1 MRVVRSLHSTAAPGP
16 VPGGALISL
25 SLLVVLLGSGCLT
38 LNPANQVRANGEALR
53 VDDDGA
59 LRQGNS
65 EIDEQ
70 DFYAIAGDKKALAQ
84 VRNHRFDL
92 ITTQIAGQVAGAA
105 GIGGI
110 VIGGG
115 TLAGGIVWTA
125 DQGPIGLLLLIPGAL
140 VLTGSIIAV
149 PVGYAMAAN
158 AADELTTEYVLPRE
172 RASAAA
178 KRYNA
183 RRR

>member
-1 MRVVRSLHSTAAPGP
+1 MR
-16 VPGGALISL
+16 
-25 SLLVVLLGSGCLT
+25 LVVLAGVLVTLAFANGCLT
-38 LNPANQVRANGEALR
+38 LNPANQVRANGQPLG

-65 EIDEQ
+65 ELDEQ
-70 DFYAIAGDKKALAQ
+70 DFYAISGDKRALQ
-84 VRNHRFDL
+84 EVRNHRFDL

-110 VIGGG
+110 AIGGG
-115 TLAGGIVWTA
+115 TLAGGIVWTV
-125 DQGPIGLLLLIPGAL
+125 DQGPIGLLLLLPGAL

-158 AADELTTEYVLPRE
+158 AADELTGDYVLPQE
-172 RASAAA
+172 RARAAA
-178 KRYNA
+178 KRYNS